1 MIELYVCFVFKQK
14 TAYEMRISDWSSDVC
29 SSDLGWVEHDAVHI
43 WDDTVACVQGALAD
57 AGLAADEIDAL
68 GITNQ
73 RETTVLWDRATG
85 QPVHPAI
92 VWQDRRT
99 SAFCQQHQDRNDWL
113 NEKTGLLLDPY
124 FSATKLAWL
133 LDNVPEARARAE
145 RGEQI
150 G

>member
-92 VWQDRRT
+92 VRSEERRVGT
-99 SAFCQQHQDRNDWL
+99 ECVRTCISRWSTYHSKKNANHRQH
-113 NEKTGLLLDPY
+113 
-124 FSATKLAWL
+124 TKLIT
-133 LDNVPEARARAE
+133 N
-145 RGEQI
+145 
-150 G
+150 